1 MVPDG
6 LQDKAVQ
13 YVSGDMSAP
22 ERENF
27 EVLLAWNAELR
38 TVVGRLSEV
47 VGAVALAGLLAGAVP
62 SAGLKARVMS
72 SVAALEVQTGP
83 EALVKTDAEGRIE
96 WVNEAFTAM
105 CGYSLDELKGRK
117 PGAVLQ
123 GAETDRAAVARIRDS
138 MLAGRAC
145 RETLINYHKDGSA
158 YRVDV
163 RIDPILDEDGRRLC
177 FVARERKLEMV

>member
-1 MVPDG
+1 MVPDD
-6 LQDKAVQ
+6 LQNKAVQ

-27 EVLLAWNAELR
+27 EVLLAWNTELR
-38 TVVGRLSEV
+38 ADVGRLSDA
-47 VGAVALAGLLAGAVP
+47 VGALALAEVPAGVTP
-62 SAGLKARVMS
+62 SAGLKARILN
-72 SVAALEVQTGP
+72 SVAALAGQAGA

-96 WVNEAFTAM
+96 WVNDAFTAM
-105 CGYSLDELKGRK
+105 CGYSLDELKGRR

-123 GAETDRAAVARIRDS
+123 GAETDSAAVGRIRDS